1 MLVVVVIIIG
11 TVLTAAR
18 DEVCT
23 NCCYRRRHN
32 ITRSGSSL
40 FTRLVDRLTSARSSA
55 IASQC
60 AIDGECSRLVLFRCG
75 CSHSSGGT
83 TTVLR
88 ATVWLPL
95 LPFLLLPMAAS
106 AQVMVAYEKDKKK
119 RKRRKAR
126 QKGARNSGSSINRY
140 LYLTIFTSDA
150 RELPYNAS
158 NKNEEKQNH
167 GEWPCVFVWVYLKE
181 GGDHSRAS
189 NCLYVDRSVRRSAGL
204 CVERQIGWQDT
215 PSLWTATEPM
225 PQ

>member
-1 MLVVVVIIIG
+1 MLVVVVIIIIG

-119 RKRRKAR
+119 KESGEKLGKREHETAV
-126 QKGARNSGSSINRY
+126 AASIAIY
-140 LYLTIFTSDA
+140 I
-150 RELPYNAS
+150 
-158 NKNEEKQNH
+158 
-167 GEWPCVFVWVYLKE
+167 
-181 GGDHSRAS
+181 
-189 NCLYVDRSVRRSAGL
+189 
-204 CVERQIGWQDT
+204 
-215 PSLWTATEPM
+215 
-225 PQ
+225 